1 MSAGELSLFNALLV
15 TGAVLIV
22 IIVSMVLLY
31 LAYLWMTKKR

>member
-22 IIVSMVLLY
+22 VVVSMILLY
-31 LAYLWMTKKR
+31 LAYLWITKRQ